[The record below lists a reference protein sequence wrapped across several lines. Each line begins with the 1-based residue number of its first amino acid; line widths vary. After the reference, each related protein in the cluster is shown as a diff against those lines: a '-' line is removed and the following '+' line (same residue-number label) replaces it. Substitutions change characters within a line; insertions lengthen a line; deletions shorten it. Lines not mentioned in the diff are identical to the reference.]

1 MLTVILNLRTLT
13 TSIAFHDVIHRLR
26 VGQGTGIAYPKAKLI
41 QKLTTMMEEV
51 LYAIFL
57 NLHNVYVTLDRDIC
71 LEILEGYGV
80 GPQALCI
87 LH

>member
-1 MLTVILNLRTLT
+1 MTVILNLRTLT
-13 TSIAFHDVIHRLR
+13 TSIAFHDVIHRFR
-26 VGQGTGIAYPKAKLI
+26 AGQGTGIAYPKAKLI

-57 NLHNVYVTLDRDIC
+57 NLHNEYDTLDRDIC